1 MDVITKA
8 NLLGTASPN
17 TYKKLSDFAIGE
29 IMEIKRVY
37 YATTKYGQK
46 LMADTGKFVFFLPNR
61 LNSLTKA
68 EVEKINKIQNLEMKY
83 IGIDDKKSHTVKF
96 QPTPQRVDF
105 YHNYMN
111 SSDDVFVST
120 N

>member
-1 MDVITKA
+1 MLV
-8 NLLGTASPN
+8 TAPSN
-17 TYKKLSDFAIGE
+17 AYKKLSDFAIGE
-29 IMEIKRVY
+29 ILEIKRVY
-37 YATTKYGQK
+37 YATTKFGQK

-68 EVEKINKIQNLEMKY
+68 EVEKINNIQNLEMKY
-83 IGIDDKKSHTVKF
+83 IGIDSKKSHTVKF
-96 QPTPQRVDF
+96 QPAPQRVDF

-111 SSDDVFVST
+111 ASDDVFGST